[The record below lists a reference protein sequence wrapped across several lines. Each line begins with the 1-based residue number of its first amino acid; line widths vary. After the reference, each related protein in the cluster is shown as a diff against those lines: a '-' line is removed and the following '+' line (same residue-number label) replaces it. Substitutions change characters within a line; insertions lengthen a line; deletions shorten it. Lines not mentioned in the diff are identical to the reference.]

1 MEIKR
6 VGVVGCGLMGS
17 GIAEVCARAGYD
29 TLVSELNDDLLDK
42 GIKRVEASTQKAVD
56 RGKSSAEER
65 TSLLSRIAGTV
76 SLEDFKDRDLVI
88 EAVVEDMEEKKTVFS
103 QLDGIVPKEAIL
115 ASNTSCLSAI
125 DMASVTTRADKV
137 LGLHFFSPAPV
148 MKLLEIV
155 QTLSTSEDTLA
166 TARGFGEKIGKTTV
180 VCKDS
185 PGFIVNRL
193 YLPYTLVAIRA
204 FEQGLA
210 SKEDIDKAMVLGL
223 NYPMGPFTLMDF
235 VGIDVHYHA
244 CMAVYEELKDP
255 AYFPPPLL
263 KKMMAAGHLGRKTGK
278 GFYDYST

>member
-1 MEIKR
+1 MEVKR

-29 TLVSELNDDLLDK
+29 TLVSEINEDLLEK
-42 GIKRVEASTQKAVD
+42 GMKRVEASTKKAVD

-76 SLEDFKDRDLVI
+76 SLADFEDRDLVI
-88 EAVVEDMEEKKTVFS
+88 EAVVEDMAEKKKVFC
-103 QLDGIVPKEAIL
+103 QLDGIVHNEAIL
-115 ASNTSCLSAI
+115 ASNTSCLSVI
-125 DMASVTTRADKV
+125 DMASVTRRADKV

-155 QTLSTSEDTLA
+155 QTICTSEDTLA
-166 TARGFGEKIGKTTV
+166 TAREFGEKIGKTTV

-185 PGFIVNRL
+185 PGFVVNRL

-244 CMAVYEELKDP
+244 CMAVYDELKDP

-263 KKMMAAGHLGRKTGK
+263 KKMVAAGHLGRKTGK